1 MSEDPDGSKIILPN
15 EDRKKN
21 NLVLSPVEKINSRAL
36 DGLRGFAS
44 IHVMVSK
51 ANKIAP
57 LSSGCSAGGRD
68 RILVT
73 PCANRFK

>member
-1 MSEDPDGSKIILPN
+1 MSEDPGVSKTIPSPI
-15 EDRKKN
+15 EDRKKS

-51 ANKIAP
+51 ANKIA
-57 LSSGCSAGGRD
+57 LLASGCFPGGRD
-68 RILVT
+68 GTLVIRLS
-73 PCANRFK
+73 N